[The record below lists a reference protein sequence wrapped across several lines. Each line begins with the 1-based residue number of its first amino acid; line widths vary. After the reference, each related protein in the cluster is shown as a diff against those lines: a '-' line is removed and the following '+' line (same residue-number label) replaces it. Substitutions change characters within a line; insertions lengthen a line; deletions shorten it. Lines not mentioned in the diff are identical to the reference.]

1 MSKHRFHEALSAK
14 WPTSTGR
21 VRQPARAR
29 DLLNAVRPGN
39 RPAPGQLGQGKES
52 HASGQ
57 RVAQNLVLAVAVVAT
72 TLVSAALMVLASV
85 VFDLGY

>member
-1 MSKHRFHEALSAK
+1 MSKYRVQAMSAK
-14 WPTSTGR
+14 WPASAGS

-29 DLLNAVRPGN
+29 DLLNAVPPGN
-39 RPAPGQLGQGKES
+39 RLTPGQLGHGQES
-52 HASGQ
+52 YATGQ
-57 RVAQNLVLAVAVVAT
+57 TTGVQKLFLAVAVVAT

>member
-1 MSKHRFHEALSAK
+1 MPKHRVHQAMSAK
-14 WPTSTGR
+14 WPASTGS

-39 RPAPGQLGQGKES
+39 RLALGQLGHGQEL
-52 HASGQ
+52 HATGQ
-57 RVAQNLVLAVAVVAT
+57 TVVQKVILSVAVVAT

>member
-1 MSKHRFHEALSAK
+1 MSKHLVHQAMSAK
-14 WPTSTGR
+14 RPGSSGS
-21 VRQPARAR
+21 VRPPARAR

-39 RPAPGQLGQGKES
+39 RLSPGQLGHGQES
-52 HASGQ
+52 HATGQ
-57 RVAQNLVLAVAVVAT
+57 TGIQKLFLAVAVVAT

>member
-1 MSKHRFHEALSAK
+1 MSKYRVHQVMSAK
-14 WPTSTGR
+14 WPASTGS

-39 RPAPGQLGQGKES
+39 RLTPGQLGHGQVS
-52 HASGQ
+52 HATGQ
-57 RVAQNLVLAVAVVAT
+57 TGVQKLFLAAAVVAT

>member
-1 MSKHRFHEALSAK
+1 MAWMAFRFGSDERRMAGLDWQRSA
-14 WPTSTGR
+14 T
-21 VRQPARAR
+21 R

-39 RPAPGQLGQGKES
+39 RLALGPLGHGQES
-52 HASGQ
+52 HATGQ
-57 RVAQNLVLAVAVVAT
+57 TGIQKLFLAVAVVAT

>member
-1 MSKHRFHEALSAK
+1 VAGVDRQ
-14 WPTSTGR
+14 
-21 VRQPARAR
+21 QPARAR

-39 RPAPGQLGQGKES
+39 RLVLGQLGHGQES
-52 HASGQ
+52 HTTGQ
-57 RVAQNLVLAVAVVAT
+57 TGIQKFFLAVAVVAT